1 MTVGRL
7 PGEGGV
13 KADRYQGFLFNPADL
28 SEDVD
33 LDVDRR
39 REILYL
45 AAQIDGWT
53 HWQALELPWN
63 ASASQ
68 ARDAYREKAKVFHPD
83 RFQGRRLGAFRPR
96 LERIFR
102 RLTEARDALSDE
114 ASRAAYA
121 RKTAPPEEVA
131 RSAVRSIEDD
141 VRARERRA
149 RLARTNPM
157 VSRVARVRELM
168 DRGRKAKE
176 EERFGDAARDFLT
189 ATALDPTHAEARSL
203 AEDARRRAAAGK
215 ARELWEKAR
224 TAELQHDLDR
234 AQMHAEAAVEADPG
248 EPRYLVYVARL
259 ALLRGAL
266 ETARGRAEAAVRAA
280 PALATAHEVLGD
292 VLAAQGESGPAR
304 KALERALELD
314 AGLDG
319 VRERLRKLRWSFL
332 R

>member
-1 MTVGRL
+1 M
-7 PGEGGV
+7 

-131 RSAVRSIEDD
+131 RTAVRSIEDG

-168 DRGRKAKE
+168 ERGRKAKE

-189 ATALDPTHAEARSL
+189 ASALDPTHAEARSL
-203 AEDARRRAAAGK
+203 AEDARRRAVAGK
-215 ARELWEKAR
+215 ARDLWEKAR

-259 ALLRGAL
+259 ALQRGAL

-292 VLAAQGESGPAR
+292 VLAARGESGPAR